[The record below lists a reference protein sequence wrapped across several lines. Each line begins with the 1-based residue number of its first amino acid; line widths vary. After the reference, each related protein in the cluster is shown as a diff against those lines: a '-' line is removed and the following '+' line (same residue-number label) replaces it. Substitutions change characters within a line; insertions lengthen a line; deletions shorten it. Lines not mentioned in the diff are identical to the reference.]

1 MKFFL
6 FSALLFV
13 SLSVRADA
21 PAGKCPADVL
31 CSKWKELAATCA
43 KQRNGKACD
52 AFVDAYAKLAGR
64 YDCKRSFDTEPVP
77 AVWLCDEMSRG
88 LYPTPTEKAAETLSK
103 LKTKKG
109 RSFFASPEFR
119 STLDGDIA
127 EQYLTKSEA
136 AAKRAKRP

>member
-1 MKFFL
+1 MIFTGTT
-6 FSALLFV
+6 AI
-13 SLSVRADA
+13 ADA
-21 PAGKCPADVL
+21 PAGKCPAEVL
-31 CSKWKELAATCA
+31 CPKFRKLTESCA
-43 KQRNGKACD
+43 KKKAGACD
-52 AFVDAYAKLAGR
+52 AFVDAYAKLASR

-77 AVWLCDEMSRG
+77 AAWLCDEMSKG
-88 LYPTPTEKAAETLSK
+88 LYPTLMERAAETLSK

-136 AAKRAKRP
+136 AAKKAKRP